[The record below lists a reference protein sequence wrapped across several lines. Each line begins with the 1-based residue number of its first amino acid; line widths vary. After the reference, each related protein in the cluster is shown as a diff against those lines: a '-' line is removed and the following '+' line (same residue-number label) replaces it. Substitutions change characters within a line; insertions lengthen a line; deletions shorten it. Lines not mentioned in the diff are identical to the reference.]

1 MKLKANK
8 RVKLKLS
15 PEEFGVLHVKWVLI
29 DERTLLFGSVN
40 PSRLDLNN
48 NIEEIWD
55 VRGLTICKYS

>member
-29 DERTLLFGSVN
+29 DERTLLF
-40 PSRLDLNN
+40 
-48 NIEEIWD
+48 W
-55 VRGLTICKYS
+55 T